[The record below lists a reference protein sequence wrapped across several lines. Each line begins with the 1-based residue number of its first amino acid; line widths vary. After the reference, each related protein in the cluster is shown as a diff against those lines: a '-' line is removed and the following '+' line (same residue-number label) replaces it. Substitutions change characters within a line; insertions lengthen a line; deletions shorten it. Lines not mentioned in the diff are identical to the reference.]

1 MPFSTSDLLA
11 RPVATPAILTI
22 PREAY
27 AAISLLLLQAATWI
41 GLAVWFQGSI
51 DNDVA
56 EGVVDGP
63 AWQLSYLRHPPL
75 SSWLSGLAST
85 AGPARYVV
93 LYAIALGFACG
104 AFAIVASFIARLE
117 GRAAGLVVLMAGFAS
132 PYASYWPIKFNH
144 NIGVMPFWAMTIWAA
159 WRAFEGGALGA
170 WVLLGL
176 IVGLGL
182 WAKYAIL
189 HLVVPLGLL
198 FFAVPDWRR
207 KAAMPGPWI
216 AGAVC
221 LGIVAPQLI
230 DVLHKGATTFRWA
243 VHATD
248 SSGLERARWMGEF
261 VLGCLL
267 ANAPL
272 ALIAWAACG
281 RARLAAA
288 ITSMLAYKTRSRLDL
303 FLHVAAFGPIAVIV
317 LAAPFGVHL
326 FYHWVTAPAV
336 GFAAWWG
343 HVAGRAGLRNLPR
356 RAWTI
361 YGAWVVLSAIGYVGL
376 RGLAPLQSP
385 LDTSA
390 YAEMDGP
397 ALAELAKDYWAEH
410 ATGPIPYIVSYGGK
424 IGFQAAG
431 SIVFDLPYRVR
442 ALKDGLSMNAPWTD
456 IADLK
461 RRGALVVVWN
471 DPTASRSLDGVDV
484 QVSAITAFPRPVMRG
499 AKAPPTIY
507 FGVIAPGS

>member
-1 MPFSTSDLLA
+1 MSDVLA
-11 RPVATPAILTI
+11 RPVATPAILAV

-27 AAISLLLLQAATWI
+27 AAISLLLLQAGTWV

-75 SSWLSGLAST
+75 SSWLSGLASMT
-85 AGPARYVV
+85 GPARYLV
-93 LYAIALGFACG
+93 LYTIALGFACG

-159 WRAFEGGALGA
+159 WYAFESGALGA
-170 WVLLGL
+170 WALLGI

-189 HLVVPLGLL
+189 QLVIPLGLL
-198 FFAVPDWRR
+198 FFAVPEWRR
-207 KAAMPGPWI
+207 KAATPGPWI
-216 AGAVC
+216 AGATC

-230 DVLHKGATTFRWA
+230 DVLRKGATTFQWA

-248 SSGLERARWMGEF
+248 SSALERARWMGEF

-281 RARLAAA
+281 RARLLAA
-288 ITSMLAYKTRSRLDL
+288 IRSMFAFKTRSRLDL
-303 FLHVAAFGPIAVIV
+303 FLHSAAFGPILVIV

-326 FYHWVTAPAV
+326 FYHWATALSV
-336 GFAAWWG
+336 SFAAWWG
-343 HVAGRAGLRNLPR
+343 RAAGRAGLRNLSR
-356 RAWTI
+356 RAWI
-361 YGAWVVLSAIGYVGL
+361 LYGAWAALSALGYVGL
-376 RGLAPLQSP
+376 REIAPLQSP
-385 LDTSA
+385 LGTSA

-397 ALAELAKDYWAEH
+397 ALAELAKDYWLEH
-410 ATGPIPYIVSYGGK
+410 ENGPIPYIVSYGGK

-431 SIVFDLPYRVR
+431 SIVFDLPYRVH
-442 ALKDGLSMNAPWTD
+442 ALKDGLSMNAPWID
-456 IADLK
+456 IADLR
-461 RRGALVVVWN
+461 RRGALVVLGN
-471 DPTASRSLDGVDV
+471 EPATNKSLDGVNV
-484 QVSAITAFPRPVMRG
+484 EVSAITAFPRPTMRG
-499 AKAPPTIY
+499 AKAPPIIY